1 MPMGSFLSI
10 FHFQSLPHFCF
21 SRTLLKLNHEK
32 KCVCQGVE
40 VSSTF
45 LLKITWNFFNLN
57 ILIAVNVLNEA
68 FPKIS

>member
-32 KCVCQGVE
+32 KCVCQVGGGVIY
-40 VSSTF
+40 F
-45 LLKITWNFFNLN
+45 L
-57 ILIAVNVLNEA
+57 A
-68 FPKIS
+68 